1 MTRKKQI
8 TLKYI
13 ADKLNISASTV
24 SRVLSGQAKQ
34 YRISKKTQDAVLS
47 EAKRLDFSPNQLAR
61 GLRLKK
67 THTLGLVIPDI
78 SNPFFASLARYV
90 ELEARKSGYAVFLCD
105 SEERTDIE
113 IESLKLMQS
122 RKVDGIIISPV
133 GQSGDHLTK
142 LHQAGLPIVIVDR
155 YFPAMNLPFVTS
167 DNFKGALQGV
177 THLIENGHR
186 DIACIQGLPDS
197 APNMDRV
204 SGYKAALNQHRVRLQ
219 DNLIIGDSFGERNG
233 YISTKLLLE
242 RAPRPTA
249 IFSVGNLIT
258 LGIMRAIAEEGLK
271 IPDDVSLVSFDEQPY
286 SAFLST
292 PMTTIAQQNESMG
305 QTGVSLLLGQITAT
319 GNPGKEGLKLPTHL
333 IKRESVKRI

>member
-1 MTRKKQI
+1 MIRKRQV

-13 ADKLNISASTV
+13 ADRLNISPSTV
-24 SRVLSGQAKQ
+24 SRVLSRQAKR
-34 YRISKKTQDAVLS
+34 YRISKKTEDAVLS

-90 ELEARKSGYAVFLCD
+90 EREARKSGYAVFLCD

-113 IESLKLMQS
+113 IESLRLMQG

-133 GQSGDHLTK
+133 GQSGDHLTR
-142 LHQAGLPIVIVDR
+142 LHKAGLPIVIVDR
-155 YFPAMNLPFVTS
+155 YSPSMNLPFVTS
-167 DNFKGALQGV
+167 DNYNGALQGV
-177 THLIENGHR
+177 DYLIENGHR
-186 DIACIQGLPDS
+186 RIACIQGLPDS
-197 APNMDRV
+197 APSVDRV
-204 SGYKAALNQHRVRLQ
+204 NGYKAALNEHGIELQ
-219 DNLIIGDSFGERNG
+219 ENQIIGDNFGEQNG

-242 RAPRPTA
+242 QKNKPTA

-258 LGIMRAIAEEGLK
+258 LGALKAVTEAGLRVPEDLS
-271 IPDDVSLVSFDEQPY
+271 IVSFDEQPY

-292 PMTTIAQQNESMG
+292 PMTTIAQQNETMG
-305 QTGVSLLLGQITAT
+305 QIGVSLLLRQMMVTDK
-319 GNPGKEGLKLPTHL
+319 PKQEGIKLPTQL
-333 IKRESVKRI
+333 IKRASVKRI

>member
-1 MTRKKQI
+1 MIRKRQI

-13 ADKLNISASTV
+13 ADKLGISPSTV
-24 SRVLSGQAKQ
+24 SRVLSGQAKR
-34 YRISKKTQDAVLS
+34 YRISRKTQEAVLS

-90 ELEARKSGYAVFLCD
+90 ELAARESGYSVFLSD

-113 IESLKLMQS
+113 IESLRLMQS

-142 LHQAGLPIVIVDR
+142 LYQAGLPIVIVDR
-155 YFPAMNLPFVTS
+155 YFPSMNLPFVTS
-167 DNFKGALQGV
+167 DNYNGALEGV
-177 THLIENGHR
+177 SYLIASGHR
-186 DIACIQGLPDS
+186 CIACIQGLTDS
-197 APNMDRV
+197 APSIDRV
-204 SGYKAALNQHRVRLQ
+204 NGYKAALNEHGIALQ
-219 DNLIIGDSFGERNG
+219 DNLIIGEDFREQNG
-233 YISTKLLLE
+233 YVSTKLLLE
-242 RAPRPTA
+242 QKDKPTA

-258 LGIMRAIAEEGLK
+258 LGVLQAIAEAGLHV
-271 IPDDVSLVSFDEQPY
+271 PDDLSIVSFDEQPY

-292 PMTTIAQQNESMG
+292 PMTTIAQQNEAMG
-305 QTGVSLLLGQITAT
+305 QIGVSLLLGQMTRT
-319 GNPGKEGLKLPTHL
+319 GRPEQEGIKLPTQL
-333 IKRESVKRI
+333 IRRASVKRI